1 MYRNHKHFY
10 TPLTETQ
17 IISELPIHDCYK
29 ENKIPRNTTN
39 KGCKRLFKNYKPL
52 LNEIREDTNRR
63 RNIPC
68 SWIGKINN
76 VKMTIMP
83 KVIYRFN
90 AIPIKLPL
98 TLFTEL
104 EKTTLNFIW
113 NQKKSPHSQENP
125 QQKAQSWRHHAT
137 LLQTILQGYN
147 NKNRMVLVPKQIY
160 RPKEQNRGLRSN
172 ATYLQP
178 SDLSQT

>member
-68 SWIGKINN
+68 SGLGRIS
-76 VKMTIMP
+76 IMNMAVLP
-83 KVIYRFN
+83 KVTYRFN
-90 AIPIKLPL
+90 AIPIKLPRTFL
-98 TLFTEL
+98 TEL
-104 EKTTLNFIW
+104 EKTTLNFLW
-113 NQKKSPHSQENP
+113 NQKRARIAK
-125 QQKAQSWRHHAT
+125 
-137 LLQTILQGYN
+137 TILSKK
-147 NKNRMVLVPKQIY
+147 NKAGGITLPDFKLYYKATVIKTAWY
-160 RPKEQNRGLRSN
+160 R
-172 ATYLQP
+172 
-178 SDLSQT
+178 